1 MRRKYRVICCMIV
14 SAILVLTI
22 CRRVQAQDDDDYLIQ
37 YPDGSYGIDLGGGFE
52 TLPTDDARG
61 RVGGRP
67 FGAGELLLPE
77 GYREDYK
84 DTQYGAMTQRGFVT
98 FPGFIFPDAKR
109 KEDAAKKRL
118 KEEEQEAKELIF
130 HEDTTSAGSSI
141 WGVSS
146 PR

>member
-1 MRRKYRVICCMIV
+1 MTLKKHQIICFIALSVIF
-14 SAILVLTI
+14 VLSI
-22 CRRVQAQDDDDYLIQ
+22 SQLLQADDDDYLIQ
-37 YPDGSYGIDLGGGFE
+37 YPDGSYGVDLGGGFE
-52 TLPTDDARG
+52 TLPTDDARRG
-61 RVGGRP
+61 AGAA

-118 KEEEQEAKELIF
+118 KDEEQEQKELIF
-130 HEDTTSAGSSI
+130 YEDTTSAGSSI